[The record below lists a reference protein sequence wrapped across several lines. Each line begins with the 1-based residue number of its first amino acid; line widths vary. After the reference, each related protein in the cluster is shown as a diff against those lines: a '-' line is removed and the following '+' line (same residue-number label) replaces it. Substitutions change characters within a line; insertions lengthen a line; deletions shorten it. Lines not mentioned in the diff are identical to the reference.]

1 MAKRIVTK
9 VGNVFCVEID
19 NEYKC
24 FFQYIEKDLEQ
35 LNSSVIRAF
44 KTRYPMDYKPVI
56 EDIVKDEILFYA
68 HTILRVGIE
77 DGAWYKVGKSN
88 ELGLDG
94 LCKVLWGTADIHKV
108 TRVPPEEGYFKIT
121 EVDPMENWSIWKIY
135 GERRILLLTMW

>member
-9 VGNVFCVEID
+9 IGDVFCVEIG

-56 EDIVKDEILFYA
+56 EDIVKDEILFYK

-77 DGAWYKVGKSN
+77 DGAWYKVGKSK

-94 LCKVLWGTADIHKV
+94 LSKVLWGTVHDYKA
-108 TRVPPEEGYFKIT
+108 TRVSPEEGYIKLTKVNPI
-121 EVDPMENWSIWKIY
+121 ENWAI
-135 GERRILLLTMW
+135 